1 MVCYDTIIYLLYGSS
16 CAASIGY
23 RYYFFMR
30 MFSCCHWR
38 LTHHCQFI
46 VLKKSHILHRKQC
59 PYKSMEQQS
68 KGDHTPESWQD
79 DMSYPTMAQDV
90 LHFLKEQDLSKV
102 VLVAHSMGGK
112 VAQALALLHPDVV
125 EGLVIIDMA
134 PVEYGKEEPHWK
146 AVTSILETLHSIP
159 IATGD
164 DEKTTKADVDKALR
178 KVVPDPAL
186 RAFCL
191 TNWDARNHQW
201 AIPVDKIV
209 QQLEVLAGF
218 DLVAQSSSS
227 TEQHQYHGDTFFIH
241 GGQSKFVRHAHV
253 ETIQQFFPN
262 HMLTTIRGAG
272 HWVHAE
278 APDDTIALLKRYL
291 DR

>member
-1 MVCYDTIIYLLYGSS
+1 M
-16 CAASIGY
+16 A
-23 RYYFFMR
+23 
-30 MFSCCHWR
+30 
-38 LTHHCQFI
+38 
-46 VLKKSHILHRKQC
+46 
-59 PYKSMEQQS
+59 
-68 KGDHTPESWQD
+68 
-79 DMSYPTMAQDV
+79 YPTMAQDV
-90 LHFLKEQDLSKV
+90 LQFLEQQNLDKV
-102 VLVAHSMGGK
+102 VVVAHSMGGK
-112 VAQALALLHPDVV
+112 VAQALALLQPDVV
-125 EGLVIIDMA
+125 HGLVVLDMA
-134 PVEYGKEEPHWK
+134 PVSYQKEEPHWK

-159 IATGD
+159 ITD
-164 DEKTTKADVDKALR
+164 TTTKADVDKALR
-178 KVVPDPAL
+178 SAVPDPAL

-191 TNWDARNHQW
+191 TNWNARDNQW

-209 QQLEVLAGF
+209 QQLDVLAGF
-218 DLVAQSSSS
+218 DLQLQEADQ
-227 TEQHQYHGDTFFIH
+227 QQQYHGDTFFIH